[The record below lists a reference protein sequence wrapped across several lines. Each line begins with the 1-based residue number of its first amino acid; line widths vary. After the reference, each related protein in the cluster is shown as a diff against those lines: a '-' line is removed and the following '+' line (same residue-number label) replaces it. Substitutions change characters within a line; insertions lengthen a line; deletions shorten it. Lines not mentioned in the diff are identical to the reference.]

1 MAGSGKSTLCREFE
15 KLGVMA
21 LDIDKGFARWV
32 NRETGETAPY
42 STDEPMIVH
51 HDWLADAEKMQHAID
66 QENVPVWFFGSAHNL
81 HTFQDMFKHVFLLSY
96 PNEDAIRHRILTR
109 AENDYGKAPGELD
122 GIIGYWK
129 SYEQNFEN
137 MGTTVIDCTLP
148 VEKIIEKIREVAS

>member
-1 MAGSGKSTLCREFE
+1 
-15 KLGVMA
+15 
-21 LDIDKGFARWV
+21 
-32 NRETGETAPY
+32 
-42 STDEPMIVH
+42 
-51 HDWLADAEKMQHAID
+51 
-66 QENVPVWFFGSAHNL
+66 
-81 HTFQDMFKHVFLLSY
+81 MFKHVFLLSY

-137 MGTTVIDCTLP
+137 MGTTVIDYTLP